1 MRRLHWWFTCGIA
14 TLLLAVFSLPAG
26 AQLGGLKRRVK
37 QKVEDKAAEK
47 AEKAIDDATA
57 GEQEEEAKD
66 EADKA
71 ESTESE
77 GTSEG
82 KEAGATAGEASKEKP
97 GEGVWVKYD
106 FVPGDRVIFFDDLT
120 RDEVGNFPQRFEL
133 AKGNMEVAEW
143 KGSRWLRTPTYADFS
158 IALPEVLPDRFTIEF
173 DFYAPDN
180 WPEIAVRCEVPD
192 QPGNVHYD
200 EVFFTTFGRA
210 AGIREEGS
218 KAEKSI
224 TRLAEGVTEGV
235 MHCRVM
241 ADRKYMK
248 VYVNNTRV
256 SNFPNTSFPRS
267 SKLLFEVA
275 AHEERP
281 AMFANFR
288 IAASD
293 KKMYDALMANGRVAT
308 QGIFFD
314 SGSDRVR
321 PESTP
326 TLKEM
331 SQMLKDHADLRLLIE
346 GHTDN
351 TGDKAGNQTLSEK
364 RAAAVLNALTSQFG
378 IDAGRLE
385 SKGFGDSKPVSSNDT
400 PEGRQNNRRVEL
412 VKL

>member
-1 MRRLHWWFTCGIA
+1 MKRLQWWLVGGIA
-14 TLLLAVFSLPAG
+14 MLLIAVLAFPAD

-47 AEKAIDDATA
+47 AEKAIDNATE
-57 GEQEEEAKD
+57 GESEEAEKED
-66 EADKA
+66 AENTEAK
-71 ESTESE
+71 ESS
-77 GTSEG
+77 GT
-82 KEAGATAGEASKEKP
+82 KEDAGTASGDASGQKL
-97 GEGVWVKYD
+97 GEGVWLKYD
-106 FVPGDRVIFFDDLT
+106 FVPGDRVLFLDDLT
-120 RDEVGNFPQRFEL
+120 RDEVGNFPQRLEL

-173 DFYAPDN
+173 DFYCPEH
-180 WPEIAVRCEVPD
+180 WPEVAVRCEVADKPQD
-192 QPGNVHYD
+192 ANFD
-200 EVFFTTFGRA
+200 EVFFTTWGQS
-210 AGIREEGS
+210 AGIRRESS
-218 KAEKSI
+218 KAEVSM
-224 TRLAEGVTEGV
+224 TRLAEGVIDAV

-241 ADRKYMK
+241 ADGKYMK
-248 VYVNNTRV
+248 VYVNDTRV
-256 SNFPNTSFPRS
+256 ANFPNTNYPRS
-267 SKLLFEVA
+267 NKLVFEVA
-275 AHEERP
+275 AQDERP

-293 KKMYDALMANGRVAT
+293 KKMYDALMAKGRVAT

-326 TLKEM
+326 TLKLI

-364 RAAAVLNALTSQFG
+364 RAAAVLAALTGQFG
-378 IDAGRLE
+378 IDGSRLE
-385 SKGFGDSKPVSSNDT
+385 SKGFGDTKPASSNDT